1 VSEVLYLSRLTAA
14 SLYYMKREDLHH
26 KLMVIDEWE
35 GLADT
40 EYPVRSMMSNQL
52 LSLAITT
59 RDGGRTPTTKLVEI
73 PATLALL
80 VSATKA
86 VNIENLSRFLE
97 LRMDSSPTQ
106 TKLVLEAFA
115 AAQADKQSGGGAEI
129 TLIQN
134 ANQLLKPVRV
144 VIPFAK
150 KLVYGTTSVFARRQF
165 GQVAGLIQAHAALNQ
180 FRRNRDND
188 TIQADKEDYA
198 AVYELL
204 PAIIDHVEESLSP
217 SAMELLDR
225 VKQDETRQITVRQIM
240 SAMAW
245 SYSKTFR
252 TMRELVSLNLMIP
265 DKTTVG
271 VERVYEPAPYIRA
284 ERGIGQLPDPKCL

>member
-1 VSEVLYLSRLTAA
+1 
-14 SLYYMKREDLHH
+14 
-26 KLMVIDEWE
+26 MVIDEWE

-115 AAQADKQSGGGAEI
+115 AAQADNHAGGGAEI
-129 TLIQN
+129 NLIQN

-144 VIPFAK
+144 IIPFAK

-165 GQVAGLIQAHAALNQ
+165 GQVAGLIQAHAALCQ
-180 FRRNRDND
+180 CQRRLDNEKLPVVYA
-188 TIQADKEDYA
+188 TAEDYA
-198 AVYELL
+198 AVYGLL

-225 VKQDETRQITVRQIM
+225 VKQDETRQITVKQIM
-240 SAMAW
+240 GAMAW